1 MLNVHP
7 GSWNEIRL
15 GQIGL
20 VLCAASAKEFAR
32 NSWDRLKKQGNLA
45 QVENSKVSCTETAL
59 KRTVGKPWGRHS
71 HCLVAILTLCGFH
84 RRRPG

>member
-45 QVENSKVSCTETAL
+45 QVENSKVSCTETEL
-59 KRTVGKPWGRHS
+59 SRGLSGS
-71 HCLVAILTLCGFH
+71 HGEDTHTAW
-84 RRRPG
+84 